1 MVHQHLVIS
10 IMKMKKLAKKKRN
23 EISPEQV
30 QGKLPIK
37 LR

>member
-1 MVHQHLVIS
+1 MVHQHLVPS
-10 IMKMKKLAKKKRN
+10 IMKMKKFAKKRN

-30 QGKLPIK
+30 QAKLPIK